1 MVNFSE
7 ALDKAL
13 ERYGISA
20 KWLSEQ
26 SGVSQQMISQFRNG
40 KQRIY
45 SDSLEKLL
53 AALPGEVR
61 DYYFGLLGGNS
72 NLEAAIT
79 SMTDAEVSDLLILL
93 AKRFNNRSPEHRES
107 TLVSV

>member
-53 AALPGEVR
+53 AALPSEVKE
-61 DYYFGLLGGNS
+61 YFFGLMSSG
-72 NLEAAIT
+72 NLEATIA
-79 SMTDAEVSDLLILL
+79 SMTDSEVSDLLILL
-93 AKRFNNRSPEHRES
+93 AKRFNKAPKEARDTN
-107 TLVSV
+107 LVSV

>member
-45 SDSLEKLL
+45 SDSLKKLL
-53 AALPGEVR
+53 TALPKEVK
-61 DYYFGLLGGNS
+61 DYFFG
-72 NLEAAIT
+72 
-79 SMTDAEVSDLLILL
+79 
-93 AKRFNNRSPEHRES
+93 
-107 TLVSV
+107 